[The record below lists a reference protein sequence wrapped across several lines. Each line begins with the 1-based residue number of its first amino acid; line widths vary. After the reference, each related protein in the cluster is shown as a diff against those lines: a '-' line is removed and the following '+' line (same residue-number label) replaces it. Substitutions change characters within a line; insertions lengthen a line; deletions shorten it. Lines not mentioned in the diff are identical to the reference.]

1 MNKDIRRGDI
11 YIYVRETRSATQEG
25 SKREARTM
33 RVGMICREEEGNGDE
48 ITLLYWPT
56 RGASERAEP
65 RTEVASH
72 TPAATALLFT
82 PQVVTAGETPPGERR
97 IVASRLSI
105 FQTESYEQEAMGT
118 GRTREHQATRRLFG
132 GATQRS
138 PGGFHR
144 SLGFPH

>member
-1 MNKDIRRGDI
+1 
-11 YIYVRETRSATQEG
+11 
-25 SKREARTM
+25 M

-56 RGASERAEP
+56 RGASERTEP
-65 RTEVASH
+65 RTEATSR
-72 TPAATALLFT
+72 TPAATALLPT
-82 PQVVTAGETPPGERR
+82 PQVVTAGGTPPGERR
-97 IVASRLSI
+97 IVASGSSI
-105 FQTESYEQEAMGT
+105 FRTESYEQEVMGA